1 MFLALNLSDLRS
13 LALGLSSVAGLFP
26 NRIRVPPSRRH
37 VQNIHTLP
45 SRARPPTQHQG
56 LYAQAQRAGMETATG
71 LASDFVS
78 HSAPVVGV
86 RGNVRVWICQRDRVA
101 PVNNYAANARKWPCP
116 IYAPADSWRI
126 SSQRLRSLEAV
137 QATLLQVESA
147 AGDIEVRCA
156 YETST
161 MTLKTLLAH
170 PSLNRDK
177 IDETMEALAEAAAD
191 HAEID
196 EAIKLGGE
204 GIAAAA
210 GVTIDEDDMQKELEQ
225 MIEEKEKEEAEERE
239 REKEREREREEA
251 KARQEM
257 ERQEEAQR
265 RRQMEEEREQKRAIV
280 EKEERQWEERWLAAQ
295 AEKAAQAQRDREAEN
310 KRRARWEEQERADVQ
325 AA

>member
-1 MFLALNLSDLRS
+1 MRRRS
-13 LALGLSSVAGLFP
+13 GRAWRQPRASLPTSYPMVHQGQESVAMSGSGSASETRSRRKDRKLVYRHIQLNNP
-26 NRIRVPPSRRH
+26 HLRPLLLRTTRAKGRTLPPRLRLILPPSTPRRNEESTICWLGDCRRCRGH
-37 VQNIHTLP
+37 DTPLP
-45 SRARPPTQHQG
+45 EDTYRVITVLG
-56 LYAQAQRAGMETATG
+56 YQR
-71 LASDFVS
+71 L
-78 HSAPVVGV
+78 
-86 RGNVRVWICQRDRVA
+86 Q
-101 PVNNYAANARKWPCP
+101 NNYAANARKWPCP

-126 SSQRLRSLEAV
+126 SSQRLRSLETV
-137 QATLLQVESA
+137 QATLLQVESV

-210 GVTIDEDDMQKELEQ
+210 GVAIDEDDMQKELEQ

-239 REKEREREREEA
+239 REKEREREREREEA

-257 ERQEEAQR
+257 EREVPRLLAAVALGDTSNHRIR
-265 RRQMEEEREQKRAIV
+265 RRSRNLV
-280 EKEERQWEERWLAAQ
+280 
-295 AEKAAQAQRDREAEN
+295 
-310 KRRARWEEQERADVQ
+310 
-325 AA
+325 